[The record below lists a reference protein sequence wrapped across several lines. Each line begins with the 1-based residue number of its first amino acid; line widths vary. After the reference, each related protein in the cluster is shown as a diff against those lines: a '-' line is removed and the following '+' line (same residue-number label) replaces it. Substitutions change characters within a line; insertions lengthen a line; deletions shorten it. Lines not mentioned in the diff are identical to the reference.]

1 MIEVFMKDKDHHKQ
15 RVPHQD
21 PRHGSSKE
29 TPNRVIPV
37 HQGRFWGLQKF
48 YLRHI
53 YFLPKQKVL

>member
-37 HQGRFWGLQKF
+37 HQGRF
-48 YLRHI
+48 
-53 YFLPKQKVL
+53 